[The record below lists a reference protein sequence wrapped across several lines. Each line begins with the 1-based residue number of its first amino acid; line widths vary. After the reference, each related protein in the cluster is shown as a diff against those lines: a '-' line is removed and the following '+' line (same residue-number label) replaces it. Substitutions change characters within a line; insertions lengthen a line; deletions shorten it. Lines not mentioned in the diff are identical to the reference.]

1 MGGEGGREGGKEDMR
16 GVYCKMRRWIG
27 ERGYK
32 KEDEEGRE
40 GRRTYRHA
48 AKGVVE
54 SVETQ
59 AGHGTQTED
68 QEGEEGGR
76 EEHTEKTY
84 RHAAKGMIESAETQA
99 GHCTQ
104 EEGENGS
111 ILGVINVGMEPV

>member
-1 MGGEGGREGGKEDMR
+1 
-16 GVYCKMRRWIG
+16 
-27 ERGYK
+27 
-32 KEDEEGRE
+32 
-40 GRRTYRHA
+40 
-48 AKGVVE
+48 VVE